1 MSENGDLI
9 SVVVPVYNAEKYID
23 KCVDSILNQSYKNLE
38 LILVD
43 DGSSDLS
50 LKKCEAKK
58 ECDSRIVLISQKNS
72 GVTKARSVGV
82 ENATGKWVCFV
93 DSDDVL
99 PVDSI
104 RCLYMNSE
112 SADIV
117 VGQIHYNGT
126 YEWKY
131 PIFKACLSSFD
142 AIEAMFHER
151 IHSGP
156 VARLI
161 KRDLFDAQVLDIPRS
176 ITHGEDFI
184 MNYRLF
190 QKTESIKVIDCFVY
204 EYVENLQGSSNNN
217 DPYRSLKYCRLQ
229 EKILN
234 ESTLFCNKKRMKPL
248 LREFYWLHRK
258 GFLKKWIKIF
268 VKKIFNQI

>member
-1 MSENGDLI
+1 MDEVDDMI

-23 KCVDSILNQSYKNLE
+23 KCVESILNQSYKNLE

-58 ECDSRIVLISQKNS
+58 ECDSRIVLVSQKNS

-82 ENATGKWVCFV
+82 ENASGKWVCFV

-104 RCLYMNSE
+104 RCLRKNSE
-112 SADIV
+112 SAEIV
-117 VGQIHYNGT
+117 VGQIHYNGS

-131 PIFKACLSSFD
+131 PRFNACLNTFD
-142 AIEAMFHER
+142 AIEALFHDR

-156 VARLI
+156 VAKLI
-161 KRDLFDAQVLDIPRS
+161 KRELFDSHVFDIPRS

-190 QKTESIKVIDCFVY
+190 QKTELIRVIDQIVY
-204 EYVENLQGSSNNN
+204 EYIENSQSTSNKN
-217 DPYRSLKYCRLQ
+217 DPYGSLNYCRLQ

-234 ESTLFCNKKRMKPL
+234 ESTLPCNRKKMKPL
-248 LREFYWLHRK
+248 FRELFWFHRK
-258 GFLKKWIKIF
+258 RILKKWIKAFI
-268 VKKIFNQI
+268 KKVF

>member
-50 LKKCEAKK
+50 LKKCVKKK
-58 ECDSRIVLISQKNS
+58 ECDSRIVLISQENS
-72 GVTKARSVGV
+72 GVTMARKVGV
-82 ENATGKWVCFV
+82 ENTTGKWVCFV

-126 YEWKY
+126 YEWNY
-131 PIFKACLSSFD
+131 PRFNDCLSSFD
-142 AIEAMFHER
+142 AIEAMFHDR

-156 VARLI
+156 VAKLI
-161 KRDLFDAQVLDIPRS
+161 KRELFDSLIFDIPRS

-190 QKTESIKVIDCFVY
+190 QKTELIRVIDQIVY
-204 EYVENLQGSSNNN
+204 EYIENSQSTSNKN
-217 DPYRSLKYCRLQ
+217 DPYRSLNYCRLQ

-234 ESTLFCNKKRMKPL
+234 ESTLPCNKKKMEPL
-248 LREFYWLHRK
+248 LKEFYWFHRK
-258 GFLKKWIKIF
+258 GFLKKWIKSF
-268 VKKIFNQI
+268 FRNC